1 MKEAKKLGQSIL
13 FTTNVSF
20 TSRDEM
26 NDAKKLGHSI
36 SESSL
41 VSTVRYLRVNKVD
54 ALQHGS
60 WVSPVVNL
68 VYCHFQFFSNNSGEP
83 YADNTDCQF
92 QYWNW
97 NFMYGTC
104 FFHDKCTVNLVG
116 DIFQM
121 EVNDGWNSLW
131 WPIYIVNSVGKAK

>member
-26 NDAKKLGHSI
+26 NDAKKLGRSI

-60 WVSPVVNL
+60 
-68 VYCHFQFFSNNSGEP
+68 
-83 YADNTDCQF
+83 
-92 QYWNW
+92 
-97 NFMYGTC
+97 
-104 FFHDKCTVNLVG
+104 
-116 DIFQM
+116 
-121 EVNDGWNSLW
+121 
-131 WPIYIVNSVGKAK
+131 

>member
-41 VSTVRYLRVNKVD
+41 VSTKLM
-54 ALQHGS
+54 
-60 WVSPVVNL
+60 
-68 VYCHFQFFSNNSGEP
+68 HF
-83 YADNTDCQF
+83 NT
-92 QYWNW
+92 
-97 NFMYGTC
+97 
-104 FFHDKCTVNLVG
+104 
-116 DIFQM
+116 
-121 EVNDGWNSLW
+121 EAE
-131 WPIYIVNSVGKAK
+131 SVQ

>member
-60 WVSPVVNL
+60 
-68 VYCHFQFFSNNSGEP
+68 
-83 YADNTDCQF
+83 
-92 QYWNW
+92 
-97 NFMYGTC
+97 
-104 FFHDKCTVNLVG
+104 
-116 DIFQM
+116 
-121 EVNDGWNSLW
+121 
-131 WPIYIVNSVGKAK
+131 